1 IIYFLIILCKRFCT
15 RIRLI
20 FIVKGEGLMFKSG
33 DKPGAGRYKCLTCGD
48 IIYLFKNSDILPFCP
63 ECKATVWVKFSQTLS

>member
-1 IIYFLIILCKRFCT
+1 
-15 RIRLI
+15 
-20 FIVKGEGLMFKSG
+20 MFKSG